1 MYGAILNEP
10 LHDAPAHPGND
21 ATETECATD
30 AEVQMGSNVEHPAH
44 YNAGKIE
51 AITVIEDWQLGF
63 CEGNA
68 LKYICRAAHTGR
80 ELEDLQK
87 ARWYLD
93 RRIAALAINRRTSH
107 PDPQPAS
114 IQQQKYDPE
123 ASPLQNA
130 VKRS

>member
-1 MYGAILNEP
+1 MHSTIPDES
-10 LHDAPAHPGND
+10 LHDTEAQPG
-21 ATETECATD
+21 AEGERAAD
-30 AEVQMGSNVEHPAH
+30 AEVRMGSNVEHPAH

-68 LKYICRAAHTGR
+68 VKYICRAAHTGR

-107 PDPQPAS
+107 IIEKA
-114 IQQQKYDPE
+114 E
-123 ASPLQNA
+123 AVSA
-130 VKRS
+130 E